1 MTTPFG
7 SLTKPDSNLTPRYA
21 NYLLLAMPSQTGS
34 YFGDTLLYLC
44 RHNAEGAFG
53 IVINRILELPFAELL
68 KQLNIKASLNVDFPV
83 HAGGPVRDD
92 QGLVLHSDDRL
103 FPESDPIGNG
113 LCLTLTADILD
124 AIANGEGPRNMLFA
138 LGYAGWG
145 PGQLDEELAAEAWIA
160 LPATPELLFSTPT
173 QQRLEVAAERN
184 GIQLNRLGGHVGW
197 C

>member
-1 MTTPFG
+1 MAKPSG
-7 SLTKPDSNLTPRYA
+7 SLSELDLHNPPRFA
-21 NYLLLAMPSQTGS
+21 HYLLLAMPSQTGS
-34 YFGDTLLYLC
+34 YFGDTLVYLC
-44 RHNAEGAFG
+44 RHNADGAFG
-53 IVINRILELPFAELL
+53 IVINRTLDLPFTELL
-68 KQLNIKASLNVDFPV
+68 QQLNITATLTLDFPV
-83 HAGGPVRDD
+83 HAGGPVRDE

-124 AIANGEGPRNMLFA
+124 AIATGNGPSDLLFA

-160 LPATPELLFSTPT
+160 LPATPDLLFSTPIE
-173 QQRLEVAAERN
+173 QRLAIAAERN
-184 GIQLNRLGGHVGW
+184 GIQLNRLSGHVGW